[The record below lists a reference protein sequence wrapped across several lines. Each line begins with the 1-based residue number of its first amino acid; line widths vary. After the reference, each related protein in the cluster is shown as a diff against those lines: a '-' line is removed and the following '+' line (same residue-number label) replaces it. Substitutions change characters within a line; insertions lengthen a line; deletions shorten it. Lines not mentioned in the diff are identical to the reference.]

1 MNDNETP
8 KPQTESINKASML
21 NKESSSTSREPKRYK
36 AKSKTEFIPINI
48 EETEP
53 KKSHIKAGNMSDN
66 ELESNSNNN
75 MGVGM
80 SIQERYLEY
89 KKN

>member
-1 MNDNETP
+1 MNDNETA
-8 KPQTESINKASML
+8 KAQESINKAS
-21 NKESSSTSREPKRYK
+21 SREPKRYK

-48 EETEP
+48 EEPES
-53 KKSHIKAGNMSDN
+53 KKSPIKAGNMSDN

-80 SIQERYLEY
+80 SIQERYLVF
-89 KKN
+89 